1 MIDTGIERSRLSG
14 LTASAGYYFVSPQS
28 RLSTRED
35 GVVLDHS
42 NRTRLDG
49 LEGARIWTGQ
59 GILAH
64 NLVKIGAFAA

>member
-1 MIDTGIERSRLSG
+1 M
-14 LTASAGYYFVSPQS
+14 
-28 RLSTRED
+28 
-35 GVVLDHS
+35 VLDHS